1 MDCSNFHN
9 CVSFH
14 LGPDIPASWD
24 LAHRTGAGL
33 RVRGIMSR
41 LERGPAV
48 TKCGYRA
55 GLASHFSWFESLSK
69 EKVYLESKIKDTYRL
84 KCPHQTRRTGSCCLI
99 LRSLTRSWWW
109 SSSAAWRA
117 CTGADRCAGHGM
129 TWLWRTSGGALARG
143 ILLKWGQRNTGLLGC
158 FQTMRRF
165 LMQSG

>member
-99 LRSLTRSWWW
+99 QRYLTGSWCWL
-109 SSSAAWRA
+109 SSVAWRA
-117 CTGADRCAGHGM
+117 STDADRCAGHGM
-129 TWLWRTSGGALARG
+129 PWSCGTSGRDRAKGVSS
-143 ILLKWGQRNTGLLGC
+143 KWFMRKTGVLMCCHL
-158 FQTMRRF
+158 MRIF
-165 LMQSG
+165 PTQSG